1 MTSQAAQTRLNVYS
15 VASHQQPASEHF
27 TLLGF
32 RVGMANSMALVGLH
46 LCEIMDLVGW
56 KRSGAALPYFLLKE
70 VVNPAGVAAKL
81 ADPRFDTGKGYKR
94 FDTLRGFYQTLL
106 AECLKSE
113 SRKKSV
119 YYTD

>member
-1 MTSQAAQTRLNVYS
+1 M
-15 VASHQQPASEHF
+15 
-27 TLLGF
+27 
-32 RVGMANSMALVGLH
+32 
-46 LCEIMDLVGW
+46 
-56 KRSGAALPYFLLKE
+56 PYFLLKE

-113 SRKKSV
+113 SRKKKV
-119 YYTD
+119 CIILTDFKLSNREEC